1 MKIKNLNVFIGMFL
15 ALLFWTDSS
24 KAQRTNFWNSSKKER
39 TVFAD
44 EKKVYEGV
52 KSIQIEASFCDV
64 IVKGEER
71 DNLDFKGKIEGK
83 ISKRKEFTI
92 HHQLKGSIL
101 NVWIETPNRFVGEVK
116 GILEFK
122 VPKEFDVK
130 VKNSFGDFYCSNLI
144 SDHIDIKT
152 TSGDMNFK
160 NMKGKLNLI
169 SSSGDVRVD
178 DFVGEIKSVATSGEQ
193 EYRKVDGD
201 LICRTTSGDFD
212 LDHINGNIKLKT
224 TSGDLNL
231 EDCKGKIESVSTSGE
246 FRISKSEAVV
256 NIKTSSGD
264 ISTYDLKLTEES
276 YFYSSSGEIDVD
288 LQNEYEDLSFDL
300 ISSSGDLKVKNH
312 KAEDLLRCGD
322 GKIIVHGNSS
332 SGDQTYRY
340 R

>member
-1 MKIKNLNVFIGMFL
+1 
-15 ALLFWTDSS
+15 
-24 KAQRTNFWNSSKKER
+24 
-39 TVFAD
+39 
-44 EKKVYEGV
+44 
-52 KSIQIEASFCDV
+52 
-64 IVKGEER
+64 
-71 DNLDFKGKIEGK
+71 
-83 ISKRKEFTI
+83 
-92 HHQLKGSIL
+92 
-101 NVWIETPNRFVGEVK
+101 
-116 GILEFK
+116 
-122 VPKEFDVK
+122 
-130 VKNSFGDFYCSNLI
+130 
-144 SDHIDIKT
+144 
-152 TSGDMNFK
+152 
-160 NMKGKLNLI
+160 LI

-300 ISSSGDLKVKNH
+300 ITSSGDLKVKNH